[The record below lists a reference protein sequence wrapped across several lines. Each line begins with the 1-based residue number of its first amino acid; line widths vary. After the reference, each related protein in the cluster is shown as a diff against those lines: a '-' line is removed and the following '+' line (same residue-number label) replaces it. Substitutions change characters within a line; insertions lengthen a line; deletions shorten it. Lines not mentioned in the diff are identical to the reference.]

1 MKKKDFIKEMDY
13 LSERLGKSRVAIME
27 ARKQYGRAQ
36 NSLVITSARELEA
49 AVDEAMP
56 KLIGAYYNTTDEQK
70 LLSAMAYADKL
81 RPRVV
86 EAERILAFDLTKI

>member
-1 MKKKDFIKEMDY
+1 MKKKDFIKEIDF
-13 LSERLGKSRVAIME
+13 LSERLGKSRIAVVE

-56 KLIGAYYNTTDEQK
+56 KLIGAYYNTNDEQK

-81 RPRVV
+81 KPRVV
-86 EAERILAFDLTKI
+86 DAERTLAFDLKKI